1 MNFEQLRQRVERA
14 ELLAD
19 GRTRQTHASWDALK
33 LHWRQGWTPARIVVA
48 GLVTGFVA
56 GKTQPQASLQ
66 RIGKL
71 AGPQTMQIVTSLT
84 GLMSSLQAAKA
95 AFTAKKAAQTADDAA
110 ETADDAADTADV
122 AAGAAVRSQAA
133 TPGAA
138 PAPAPTAGGA
148 SAVPGAAGAP
158 AGGTEAPP
166 AASPSDRARRPDP
179 SWDVAPGAAE
189 AATEVSEPRR

>member
-33 LHWRQGWTPARIVVA
+33 LHWRQGWTPARIVIA

-95 AFTAKKAAQTADDAA
+95 AFTAKKAAHTADDAA

-122 AAGAAVRSQAA
+122 AASAAVRSQAA
-133 TPGAA
+133 SPGAG
-138 PAPAPTAGGA
+138 PSPTASEA
-148 SAVPGAAGAP
+148 LAP
-158 AGGTEAPP
+158 RDEATTPAHAMP

-179 SWDVAPGAAE
+179 SWDAAPGAAE
-189 AATEVSEPRR
+189 AATDVSEPRR

>member
-1 MNFEQLRQRVERA
+1 MNFEQLRSRVERA

-56 GKTQPQASLQ
+56 GKTQPEASLQ
-66 RIGKL
+66 RVGKL

-95 AFTAKKAAQTADDAA
+95 AFTAKKAAATADDAA
-110 ETADDAADTADV
+110 ETADEAADTADV
-122 AAGAAVRSQAA
+122 AAGAAVRSQTATAGAAA
-133 TPGAA
+133 TPA
-138 PAPAPTAGGA
+138 T
-148 SAVPGAAGAP
+148 SAGAP
-158 AGGTEAPP
+158 QASRGGSP
-166 AASPSDRARRPDP
+166 AAAPISSPSDRARRPDP
-179 SWDVAPGAAE
+179 SWDAPPGAAE
-189 AATEVSEPRR
+189 AATDVSEPRR